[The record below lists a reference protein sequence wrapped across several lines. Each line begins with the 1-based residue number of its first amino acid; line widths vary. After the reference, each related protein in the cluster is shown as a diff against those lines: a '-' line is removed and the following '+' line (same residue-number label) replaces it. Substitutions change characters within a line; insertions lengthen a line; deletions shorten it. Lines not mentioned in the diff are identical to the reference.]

1 MPVHRSADRAAT
13 TPSRT
18 AGTHSSRLV
27 ELRSRVRNLMDNKL
41 STYLLS
47 PLGNSGSPSLAED
60 ITGNRRARMRWS
72 AKGYARHIVIRA
84 EKILA
89 GWPTYAGVPFGNLS
103 DVPGGQPVMELLLSL
118 WTSGM
123 LRFEEA
129 SEDDVDLAVSD
140 PTAVL
145 PGAPLAT
152 PHSATIET
160 IQGAEDSEDPIE
172 EAVWSSDSVE
182 GKVSEI
188 DDFTD

>member
-1 MPVHRSADRAAT
+1 MPVHRDAGRATT

-18 AGTHSSRLV
+18 TKSHSSRLV
-27 ELRSRVRNLMDNKL
+27 ELRSRIRKLMDQNLKDL
-41 STYLLS
+41 
-47 PLGNSGSPSLAED
+47 
-60 ITGNRRARMRWS
+60 TGNRRARMRWS
-72 AKGYARHIVIRA
+72 AKGYARHVVIRGG
-84 EKILA
+84 KVLK
-89 GWPTYAGVPFGNLS
+89 GWPTYVDVRFGNLS

-129 SEDDVDLAVSD
+129 SEEEIDLAVWN

-152 PHSATIET
+152 PQLPAVDT

-172 EAVWSSDSVE
+172 EAVWSSEVE
-182 GKVSEI
+182 GEASEI
-188 DDFTD
+188 DEFTD

>member
-1 MPVHRSADRAAT
+1 MPVHRSADRATT
-13 TPSRT
+13 TPSWT

-41 STYLLS
+41 K
-47 PLGNSGSPSLAED
+47 D

-84 EKILA
+84 EKILT